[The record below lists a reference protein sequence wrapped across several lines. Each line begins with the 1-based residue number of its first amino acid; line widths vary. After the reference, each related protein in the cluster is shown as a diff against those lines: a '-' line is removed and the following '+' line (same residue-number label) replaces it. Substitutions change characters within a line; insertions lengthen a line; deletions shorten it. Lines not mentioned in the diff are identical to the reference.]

1 MAYPLM
7 RRTFFDLFSR
17 RFDCHVSGWQHLPP
31 SGAYIIAANHV
42 SYLDPMILFSIFVR
56 KTHRKIFFLT
66 KDDVT
71 RPLGAR
77 LSNYLGMIPVELHG
91 DKSKALD
98 PAIQKLQEGNVIGIF
113 PEGRRNTEKELQ
125 KGKTGAVRLAL
136 ASGVPII
143 PTGFFGPPGWTK
155 RETAKNYMLRGNEVA
170 VKFGP
175 PCDFSQHRNETVT
188 HDLLTTLTREL
199 MLKISDLCGKPY
211 PF

>member
-1 MAYPLM
+1 MAYPIM
-7 RRTFFDLFSR
+7 RRTFLSPFTR
-17 RFDCHVSGWQHLPP
+17 RFDRHVEGCEHLPAT
-31 SGAYIIAANHV
+31 GAYIIAANHV
-42 SYLDPMILFSIFVR
+42 SYLDPMILFSVFVR

-71 RPLGAR
+71 RPLGER
-77 LSNYLGMIPVELHG
+77 LSNYFGLIPVELNG

-98 PAIQKLQEGNVIGIF
+98 PAIQKLNEGNVIGIF
-113 PEGRRNTEKELQ
+113 PEGRRNTERILQ

-155 RETAKNYMLRGNEVA
+155 RETAKNYFLRGNEVA
-170 VKFGP
+170 VRFGAP
-175 PCDFSQHRNETVT
+175 LSFSKYQNEPVT
-188 HDLLTTLTREL
+188 HDLLTKLTAEL
-199 MLKISDLCGKPY
+199 MNAIAVLCGKPY